1 MQKLLFFYKNCNLWI
16 DCFLSYLLR
25 NFIPSL
31 YCIDMLLLK
40 YSYQTWIHRIRKH
53 KSQCSVLTE
62 HHMVCPRA
70 LCTRTPFFYAYV
82 RLWCP
87 CILSQAL
94 SCNRTSDIKWGGGV
108 GLVFKFPSRWPWKVN
123 SQMLPAIFKLIT
135 NKSDSVKVCPK
146 SEPFV
151 LLLAFSC
158 QCTFLC

>member
-1 MQKLLFFYKNCNLWI
+1 MRKQSLKIVFSEMHNV
-16 DCFLSYLLR
+16 FLSYLLQ

-31 YCIDMLLLK
+31 YCNDMILLICPCR
-40 YSYQTWIHRIRKH
+40 TWTHRIRKH
-53 KSQCSVLTE
+53 KFQGSVLTE
-62 HHMVCPRA
+62 HRRVCPRA

-135 NKSDSVKVCPK
+135 NKSDSVKVCTK
-146 SEPFV
+146 CELFV
-151 LLLAFSC
+151 VLLAFSC
-158 QCTFLC
+158 RCTFLC